1 MEYLGLLCILMVLTT
16 VPIVTY
22 AGNSRHFVT
31 ENCGHVVGPDYGA
44 YLEFDRAAT
53 FKKGVVGIP
62 YALKGQEFEC
72 IIVVRGMPSTG
83 EKRFMAIHFR
93 QFHLKE
99 QAVVRPENEVAK
111 CGKAYMIIYNGMDR
125 NAAEKYVFCGKD
137 AVIQNLEWKGEYM
150 TFYFYIDYRN
160 PDFST
165 VDPLVSLPPATGN
178 TTLSP
183 PTTTPDPFPYPTVF
197 FKMDITSY
205 DFECNETIDKV
216 SLKCNDSKRCLDDS
230 LKCDF
235 WFSRNCA
242 SDVYP
247 RDNTDVSRQAPA
259 NCFRKPTT
267 TTTTTTLAPPPFRPD
282 LTPLYAAVGGVLGV
296 ALLLWCCW
304 KPAYLPWRLGRC
316 RNYPCWVKCGN
327 LCPCLKCRACFPGP
341 STMSPT
347 GAASWK
353 AARLQR
359 GSLISQDMSEFSP
372 LGLPGPYSVSG
383 YPDSLHGSPR
393 KSIKSGQVA
402 PFPNGRGSI
411 PNGVPTTPG
420 SFEQR
425 LAQPFDFYPRT
436 YAKNVSNAP
445 PNPQVDLDSMNL
457 ANNWMRLLSADGSHL
472 REQR

>member
-1 MEYLGLLCILMVLTT
+1 MEYIGLICVLMVLTT
-16 VPIVTY
+16 VPSVTY
-22 AGNSRHFVT
+22 TGNSRHFVT

-53 FKKGVVGIP
+53 FKKGVVGVP
-62 YALKGQEFEC
+62 DALKGQEFEC
-72 IIVVRGMPSTG
+72 IIVVRGMPTTG
-83 EKRFMAIHFR
+83 EKRFMALHMR

-111 CGKAYMIIYNGMDR
+111 CGKAYVIIYNGMDR
-125 NAAEKYVFCGKD
+125 NAAEKFVFCGAD
-137 AVIQNLEWKGEYM
+137 AVTQNLEWTGEYM

-160 PDFST
+160 PDLST

-183 PTTTPDPFPYPTVF
+183 PTTTPDPFPYPTVY

-216 SLKCNDSKRCLDDS
+216 SLKCNDSKRCIDDS

-235 WFSRNCA
+235 GSLEI
-242 SDVYP
+242 V
-247 RDNTDVSRQAPA
+247 RQM
-259 NCFRKPTT
+259 FTHVTTPTT
-267 TTTTTTLAPPPFRPD
+267 INYEPNR
-282 LTPLYAAVGGVLGV
+282 AA
-296 ALLLWCCW
+296 A
-304 KPAYLPWRLGRC
+304 
-316 RNYPCWVKCGN
+316 
-327 LCPCLKCRACFPGP
+327 
-341 STMSPT
+341 
-347 GAASWK
+347 WK

-359 GSLISQDMSEFSP
+359 GSLISQDMSEFSQ
-372 LGLPGPYSVSG
+372 LG
-383 YPDSLHGSPR
+383 YPDSLHGEHSIRHAPGGYPSQNGSLRPKKDGLKLDISNPFTPYQPPRKKNIISQICPCMSSTTAVEGGPR

-425 LAQPFDFYPRT
+425 LAQPFDFYPRNN
-436 YAKNVSNAP
+436 AKNVSNAP
-445 PNPQVDLDSMNL
+445 PNPQVETDSVNL

>member
-1 MEYLGLLCILMVLTT
+1 MEYIGLICVLMVLTT
-16 VPIVTY
+16 VPSVTY

-53 FKKGVVGIP
+53 FKKGVVGVP
-62 YALKGQEFEC
+62 DALKGQEFEC
-72 IIVVRGMPSTG
+72 IIVVRGMPTTG
-83 EKRFMAIHFR
+83 EKRFMALHMR

-111 CGKAYMIIYNGMDR
+111 CGKAYVIIYNGMDR
-125 NAAEKYVFCGKD
+125 NAAEKFVFCGAD
-137 AVIQNLEWKGEYM
+137 AVTQNLEWTGEYM

-160 PDFST
+160 PDLST

-183 PTTTPDPFPYPTVF
+183 PTTTPDPFPYPTVY

-216 SLKCNDSKRCLDDS
+216 SLKCNDSKRCIDDS

-347 GAASWK
+347 GAAAWK

-372 LGLPGPYSVSG
+372 LG
-383 YPDSLHGSPR
+383 YPDSLHGGPR

-425 LAQPFDFYPRT
+425 LAQPFDFYPRNN
-436 YAKNVSNAP
+436 AKNVSNAP
-445 PNPQVDLDSMNL
+445 PNPQVDTDSVNL